1 MPLPLPNLDDRT
13 YADLVEEA
21 RSLIPIEC
29 REWTDHNPSDTG
41 IILIE
46 LLAWLTEMVLYRV
59 NRVTDKN
66 VETFLKL
73 LNGPEWKLE
82 GDLQAAIRETVLE
95 LRKPNRAVSSKDFE
109 ELALAWKSDK
119 GYVRRSRCIPNRNL
133 KQKKSTDRN
142 IHAPGHI
149 SLVVVPETSGETSAF
164 IKDLQEYLDEW
175 RLLTTRLHVVEP
187 NYVTLKLKAQLYLEE
202 GANPTKVGHKA
213 KSEVENF
220 FHPFNSHTHWNGK
233 GWPFGQNV
241 YFSELYQL
249 LDRLPGVDYV
259 RGINLEVPD
268 ATTTELTKTSD
279 ANSSQL
285 TLTDD
290 NNLTSIILNDDELV
304 AVQVDRNSFTMMEH
318 KGGEWKPITNLT
330 E

>member
-13 YADLVEEA
+13 YADLLEEA

-29 REWTDHNPSDTG
+29 PEWTDHNPSDTG

-95 LRKPNRAVSSKDFE
+95 LRKPDRAVSCEDFE
-109 ELALAWKSDK
+109 RLALAWKSDK
-119 GYVRRSRCIPNRNL
+119 GHVRRSRCIPERNL
-133 KQKKSTDRN
+133 SQTDSAARN
-142 IHAPGHI
+142 SKAPGHI
-149 SLVVVPETSGETSAF
+149 SLVVVPAETSKEKEAF
-164 IKDLQEYLDEW
+164 IEGLKKYLDEW

-187 NYVTLKLKAQLYLEE
+187 NYVPLKLKAQLHLEE
-202 GANPTKVGHKA
+202 GANPKKVGKTA

-220 FHPFNSHTHWNGK
+220 FHPLNSQTYWNGK

-241 YFSELYQL
+241 YISELYKL
-249 LDRLPGVDYV
+249 LDRIPGVDYV
-259 RGINLEVPD
+259 RGVNLEVSD
-268 ATTTELTKTSD
+268 ATTTEQPK
-279 ANSSQL
+279 
-285 TLTDD
+285 D
-290 NNLTSIILNDDELV
+290 NNSLASIILNDYELV
-304 AVQVDRNSFTMMEH
+304 AVQVDNKSFTMM
-318 KGGEWKPITNLT
+318 KQRGGEWTPINNQA